1 MDTTEQPRLAEQVLR
16 ARIPTTWPEAYA
28 LPLSLLGQILRLMAA
43 VVISVVVFKL
53 SGQAEHPLNAMK
65 PGPYVT
71 FVSITV
77 PAVAALVAAF
87 ALYRPWQALLVVL
100 ALTPFWDAAYI
111 GWYVGPVQIILQTIF
126 VLTIAIG
133 AFTPS
138 IVRLASSAYA
148 SYSGT
153 GVRSIASTDIA
164 SPRRMGFA
172 AFRLAEV
179 AVVGFLGIAVVSTL
193 ASHNVTLS
201 ATDLLHGILEPIA
214 LAALVVYLKPSRRD
228 LVLLV
233 IALGLGIAIGTVL
246 NLIQTLPTTHTFS
259 AMQAARLYFARAS
272 YYNVGLFATAA
283 STIIPAV
290 VAALVAQRTLHLP
303 RWGTALILATLA
315 LGLTGLFLSFSKS
328 AWLGTAIAI
337 VFVLGMIL
345 RTWRRRIALV
355 LASLAVSTLFIPWPA
370 LFLQVAPAVNN
381 GYRDVMTSLV
391 GEQRF
396 DSWNPAT
403 LAGRGSLS
411 ERYYAVDAAV
421 RMALANPVLGVGLDQ
436 FGPNYSINSIYRP
449 VAAQDVLDHAHS
461 FFPEIAAELGIA
473 AAALVFVIYAG
484 ALWAML
490 RVYRTARDQLTRVM
504 SAGLAAAI
512 VGWLVVATAF
522 GCDIYRPTRELSSD
536 VVASVVILGAA
547 IALARLVQ
555 SEKDDTRTQYRHR
568 TI

>member
-16 ARIPTTWPEAYA
+16 ARIATTWPEAYA
-28 LPLSLLGQILRLMAA
+28 LPLSLLGQILRFMAA

-77 PAVAALVAAF
+77 PAVAAVVAAF
-87 ALYRPWQALLVVL
+87 ALYRPWHALLVVL

-111 GWYVGPVQIILQTIF
+111 GWYVGPVQVILQTIF
-126 VLTIAIG
+126 VLTIAVG

-138 IVRLASSAYA
+138 IVRLANSAYA

-164 SPRRMGFA
+164 SARRGGFA

-214 LAALVVYLKPSRRD
+214 LAALVVYMRPSRRD
-228 LVLLV
+228 LVFLV
-233 IALGLGIAIGTVL
+233 VALGLGIAIGTVF
-246 NLIQTLPTTHTFS
+246 NLVQTLPTTHTFS

-290 VAALVAQRTLHLP
+290 VAALVARRALHLP
-303 RWGTALILATLA
+303 WWGTALILATLA

-337 VFVLGMIL
+337 VVVLGMIL

-370 LFLQVAPAVNN
+370 LLLQVAPAVNN
-381 GYRDVMTSLV
+381 GYRAVMTSLV

-436 FGPNYSINSIYRP
+436 FGPNYLNPIYRP
-449 VAAQDVLDHAHS
+449 AAAQDVLDHAHS
-461 FFPEIAAELGIA
+461 LFPEIAAELGIA

-555 SEKDDTRTQYRHR
+555 SEKDDTRTQYRHH
-568 TI
+568 TV

>member
-1 MDTTEQPRLAEQVLR
+1 LDTTEQPRLAEPVLR
-16 ARIPTTWPEAYA
+16 ARIASTWPEAYA
-28 LPLSLLGQILRLMAA
+28 LPLSLLGQILRFMAA
-43 VVISVVVFKL
+43 VVISVVVFKV
-53 SGQAEHPLNAMK
+53 SGQAEHPLTAMK

-77 PAVAALVAAF
+77 PAVAAVVAAF
-87 ALYRPWQALLVVL
+87 ALYRPWHALLVVL

-111 GWYVGPVQIILQTIF
+111 GWYVGPVQVILQTIF
-126 VLTIAIG
+126 VLTIAVG

-138 IVRLASSAYA
+138 IARLANSAYA
-148 SYSGT
+148 AYNGT
-153 GVRSIASTDIA
+153 GIGGTTRTAVAA
-164 SPRRMGFA
+164 PRQMGFA

-193 ASHNVTLS
+193 ASRNVTLS

-214 LAALVVYLKPSRRD
+214 LAALVVYMKPSRRD
-228 LVLLV
+228 LVFLV
-233 IALGLGIAIGTVL
+233 LALGLGIAIGTVF

-259 AMQAARLYFARAS
+259 AMQANRLYFARAS

-290 VAALVAQRTLHLP
+290 VAAFVARRALRLP
-303 RWGTALILATLA
+303 WWGTVLITATLA

-337 VFVLGMIL
+337 VLVLVMIL
-345 RTWRRRIALV
+345 RTWRRRIALI
-355 LASLAVSTLFIPWPA
+355 LASLAISTLFIPWPA
-370 LFLQVAPAVNN
+370 LFLQMAPAVNN
-381 GYRDVMTSLV
+381 GYRAVMTSLV

-436 FGPNYSINSIYRP
+436 FGPNYFNPVYRP
-449 VAAQDVLDHAHS
+449 AAAQDVLDHAHS

-473 AAALVFVIYAG
+473 AAVLVFVIYAG

-490 RVYRTARDQLTRVM
+490 RIYRAAKDQLTRVM

-547 IALARLVQ
+547 FALARLVQ

-568 TI
+568 PA